1 MIMTTVY
8 IKKNSDGSVEL
19 AGTVAT
25 DEMLEGGYQ
34 PYSGPLPERTNVI
47 WLMWDGDKKEVV
59 ENIELRQQTE
69 LAAIRRQRDQLL
81 AETDWVTTKAFES
94 GAPADPQWIEY
105 RQALRDMPNNYVV
118 GQPIVWPT
126 APGAL
131 STRVEYT
138 LDDQPITVEQ

>member
-1 MIMTTVY
+1 MTTVY

>member
-1 MIMTTVY
+1 MTTVY

-59 ENIELRQQTE
+59 ENIELRQLTE

-94 GAPADPQWIEY
+94 GAPADPQWVEY

-118 GQPIVWPT
+118 GQPMVWPT